1 MGEVLRTG
9 ANMQR
14 VEIRIEGH
22 LDVKWAEWFEG
33 LDFSYTEAG
42 DTLLSGCVP
51 DQAALYGLIAK
62 LRDLGVVIISG
73 SLDPPASKENCS

>member
-1 MGEVLRTG
+1 
-9 ANMQR
+9 MQR

-33 LDFSYTEAG
+33 LDFTYTETG
-42 DTLLSGCVP
+42 DTLLTGYVP

-62 LRDLGVVIISG
+62 LRDLGAIIISG
-73 SLDPPASKENCS
+73 SLDPPVAQDDSS